1 MVILRGTLIFKSSA
15 RAFATIDLGSGCE
28 IGQQLYK
35 EFGAGKLDR
44 VDFQS
49 VPTDE
54 AQDAGYGFWRLDAA
68 RAAQEQTQASG
79 QTPTPRMK
87 AAKWI

>member
-1 MVILRGTLIFKSSA
+1 MVILHGTLIFKSSA

-54 AQDAGYGFWRLDAA
+54 AQDAGYGFLVGRMRLGPRRNRHRLVDK
-68 RAAQEQTQASG
+68 RRRQE
-79 QTPTPRMK
+79 
-87 AAKWI
+87 